1 MTGSERISPAAVRK
15 ACTVRKWDLEA
26 DVVVVGYGCAGAC
39 AATAAAD
46 AGTDTLV
53 IERASGGGGT
63 SANAGGLLYMGGGTP
78 VQNACGFDDTP
89 EEMFTFLMAAC
100 GPDPDEAKIRVYC
113 DESVAHFHWL
123 VAHGVPFKN
132 SFYPEPWEPPTD
144 DCLTYSGGE
153 NGYPF
158 DRIAKPAPR
167 AHKPQCVGSAGGLL
181 MQKLTAAAERSGAR
195 IECDARCETLVVDA
209 ERRVVGVVIWQNRAA
224 RLVRARRGVILAAGG
239 FVNNPEML
247 MRHVPLL
254 ARCAVKTGTETDDGR
269 AIRMAMGAGADVIR
283 MHAAEVA
290 YPLAPHRL
298 MRGIL
303 VNRYGQ
309 RFINEDTYFG
319 RLAQEGL
326 FRQDG
331 EMFLIVDT
339 AIYEPTS
346 FGMQAAFVEE
356 SVAELE
362 RSIGLPT
369 ESLQATVAYYN
380 RFAAGGQDPLF
391 HKKPTLL
398 QPVSTSPYA
407 AFDCRLRTQDIS
419 VNATFSGF
427 TLGGLHTRPT
437 GEVLDPDGEVIP
449 GLYAAGRT
457 TSGVAAGGYCSGL
470 SLGDGTFFGRMAG
483 RSAATAPRWD
493 RTS

>member
-1 MTGSERISPAAVRK
+1 MANAERLSPSHVRNLRD
-15 ACTVRKWDLEA
+15 VRTWDSTA
-26 DVVVVGYGCAGAC
+26 DVVVVGFGCAGAC
-39 AATAAAD
+39 AATEAAE
-46 AGTDTLV
+46 AGADTLV
-53 IERASGGGGT
+53 VERASGGGGT

-78 VQNACGFDDTP
+78 VQRACGFDDTP
-89 EEMFTFLMAAC
+89 EEMFKFLMAAC
-100 GPDPDEAKIRVYC
+100 GPDPDEAKIRMYC
-113 DESVAHFHWL
+113 DESVSHFHWL
-123 VAHGVPFKN
+123 VARGVPFKQ

-158 DRIAKPAPR
+158 DRIAQPAPR
-167 AHKPQCVGSAGGLL
+167 AHKPRCVGSAGGLL
-181 MQKLTAAAERSGAR
+181 MQKLTAAAARGGAH
-195 IECDARCETLVVDA
+195 IECDARCETLVVDDD
-209 ERRVVGVVIWQNRAA
+209 RRVAGVVVWQDRRE
-224 RLVRARRGVILAAGG
+224 RLVRARRGVILTAGG
-239 FVNNPEML
+239 FVNNPEMVQ
-247 MRHVPLL
+247 RHVPLL

-303 VNRYGQ
+303 VNGHGQ

-326 FRQDG
+326 FRQNG

-339 AIYEPTS
+339 EIYEPTS

-356 SVAELE
+356 NIADLE
-362 RSIGLPT
+362 RATGLPPQ
-369 ESLQATVAYYN
+369 SLQAAIAYYN
-380 RFAAGGQDPLF
+380 RFAARGEDPLF
-391 HKKPTLL
+391 HKTATLL
-398 QPVSTSPYA
+398 RPLSTPPYA
-407 AFDCRLRTQDIS
+407 AFDCRLSTQDVS

-427 TLGGLHTRPT
+427 TLGGLHTLPT
-437 GEVLDPDGEVIP
+437 GEVLDADDRIIP

-470 SLGDGTFFGRMAG
+470 SLGDGTFFGRKAG
-483 RSAATAPRWD
+483 RSAAL
-493 RTS
+493 RTP

>member
-1 MTGSERISPAAVRK
+1 MVSTARLHPSLVRN
-15 ACTVRKWDLEA
+15 AGDVQRWDLAA
-26 DVVVVGYGCAGAC
+26 DVVVAGYGCAGAC
-39 AATAAAD
+39 AAIEAAQSGA
-46 AGTDTLV
+46 DTLV

-63 SANAGGLLYMGGGTP
+63 SANAGGLLYLGGGTP
-78 VQNACGFDDTP
+78 VQRACGFDDTP
-89 EEMFTFLMAAC
+89 EEMFKFLMTAC
-100 GPDPDEAKIRVYC
+100 GPDPDEAKIQVYC

-123 VAHGVPFKN
+123 VGHGVPFKH

-158 DRIAKPAPR
+158 NRVAKPAPR

-195 IECDARCETLVVDA
+195 VECDARCEALVVDDN
-209 ERRVVGVVIWQNRAA
+209 RRAVGVVLWQDRAE
-224 RLVRARRGVILAAGG
+224 RLVRALHGVILTAGG
-239 FVNNPEML
+239 FVNNPAMVQ
-247 MRHVPLL
+247 RHVPML
-254 ARCAVKTGTETDDGR
+254 ARCAVKTGTESDDGH
-269 AIRMAMGAGADVIR
+269 AIRMAMAAGADVIR

-303 VNRYGQ
+303 VNRHGQ

-331 EMFLIVDT
+331 EMYLIVDT

-362 RSIGLPT
+362 RAIGLPA
-369 ESLQATVAYYN
+369 EQLQSTVAYYS
-380 RFAAGGQDPLF
+380 RFAARAEDPLF
-391 HKKPTLL
+391 HKTAKLL
-398 QPVSTSPYA
+398 QPLSTPPYA
-407 AFDCRLRTQDIS
+407 AFDCRVSTQDAS
-419 VNATFSGF
+419 VNAAFSGF
-427 TLGGLHTRPT
+427 TLGGLHTRPS
-437 GEVLDPDGEVIP
+437 GEVLDPDGRIIP

-457 TSGVAAGGYCSGL
+457 TSGVCAGGYCSGL
-470 SLGDGTFFGRMAG
+470 SLGDGTFFGRKAG
-483 RSAATAPRWD
+483 RTAATAS
-493 RTS
+493 TA